1 MFVVGVLISSSRVRG
16 MKRKEREKEEEKK
29 LEERCCVCG
38 IDRKIKFLC
47 ENEREKKRKKRAP
60 HDTVHFNRK
69 KR

>member
-1 MFVVGVLISSSRVRG
+1 